1 MNFFKYRINDTTNTL
16 LKMPKM
22 VDGYFEKIAK
32 QRRQGETKAKKREQL
47 AEKAREMFGYDL
59 DPRDP
64 RFVEI
69 LSEEKRV
76 AAKSKKNQA
85 KPAAAAAT
93 TTTTTT
99 AKK

>member
-1 MNFFKYRINDTTNTL
+1 
-16 LKMPKM
+16 M

-32 QRRQGETKAKKREQL
+32 QRRQGEAKAKKREQL
-47 AEKAREMFGYDL
+47 ADKAREMFGYDL

-69 LSEEKRV
+69 LAEEKKA
-76 AAKSKKNQA
+76 AAKSKKNQP
-85 KPAAAAAT
+85 KSAAAT
-93 TTTTTT
+93 TTSTTT